1 MLPSALNPKIPG
13 LIRLLKPSQPVPS
26 NWHEDFIV
34 HIASVVRPKV
44 YMELGLYRCELF
56 NRIIPY
62 AETLI
67 GLDIVPE
74 VGNYMRK
81 SSKTTFVCKNTEEY
95 GKEFT
100 KNPMPIDLLFI
111 DADHSEEWVKKDFDA
126 FFPYIS
132 DQGMIL
138 LHDGYPKNEEQT
150 SSGYCGDGYKAIEK
164 LTKKAAEAGYEMMTI
179 PVHPGLTL
187 CRKRSKHLA
196 WK

>member
-1 MLPSALNPKIPG
+1 MLPPALTPKVPG
-13 LIRLLKPSQPVPS
+13 HLKLLRPSEPVPT

-34 HIASVVRPKV
+34 HLASVLRPKV

-67 GLDIVPE
+67 GLDSVPE

-81 SSKTTFVCKNTEEY
+81 SRKTKFVGMLTDEY
-95 GKEFT
+95 AKEFA
-100 KNPMPIDLLFI
+100 KNPLSIDLLFI
-111 DADHSEEWVKKDFDA
+111 DADHSETCVKKDFDA
-126 FFPYIS
+126 FFPFVS

-138 LHDGYPKNEEQT
+138 LHDGYPKNEEQIAP
-150 SSGYCGDGYKAIEK
+150 GYCGDGYKAIEK
-164 LTKKAAEAGYEMMTI
+164 LTKKAAEAGFEMMTI

-187 CRKRSKHLA
+187 CRKRSKHLG